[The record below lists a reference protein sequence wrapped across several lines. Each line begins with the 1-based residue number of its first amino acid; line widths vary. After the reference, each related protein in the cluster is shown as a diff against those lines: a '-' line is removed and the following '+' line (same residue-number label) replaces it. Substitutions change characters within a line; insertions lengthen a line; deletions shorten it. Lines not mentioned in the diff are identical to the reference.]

1 MSRAYETIISGLSS
15 FDPDERRLSVEASVN
30 FGDREEVLGKLLDLL
45 KDEDKGVRDAVATTL
60 VLIANRFE
68 KSKKKIVEGICDLIY
83 CKDIGLRNLASEIL
97 LKIGEDAFDQ
107 ILKLA
112 THEDKDVRKIAID
125 IIGLMKIKSAV
136 DFLVEKLND
145 PDPNVVISVIEALGN
160 IGDDRVIKDLM
171 TVFSKFE
178 FARLQIIEALGEIG
192 KRANDKKII
201 CNFLVEMFEVSD
213 DPILRGAIVEA
224 LGKAGDEKYIDFL
237 IGLIHDGN
245 VAVRKMATVA
255 VVELCARLGCKF
267 RMDEYLFKLFFEQG
281 KEIFEEID
289 DLNFKICFLKFASE
303 WIDLDEVKSFIV
315 QLLNKN
321 CEMSEGAFEVVSK
334 RAREFILFSLKNN
347 NDDESFIDLVGLT
360 LYNSKEVFDD
370 FALKNS
376 VLEKLLEI
384 FNRVGAE
391 KKIEVLN
398 LISLLDKVIFEKIL
412 QEAKRDSDPIL
423 RAHLMS
429 VWDGLK

>member
-30 FGDREEVLGKLLDLL
+30 FGDREEVPAKLLDLL
-45 KDEDKGVRDAVATTL
+45 KDEDKGVRDAVASAL
-60 VLIANRFE
+60 ILIANRFE
-68 KSKKKIVEGICDLIY
+68 KSKSKIIEGICNLVC
-83 CKDIGLRNLASEIL
+83 CKDIGVRNLASELL

-107 ILKLA
+107 VSKLA

-125 IIGLMKIKSAV
+125 IIGSMKVKTAV

-145 PDPNVVISVIEALGN
+145 PDPNVVTSVIEALRN
-160 IGDDRVIKDLM
+160 IGDDRVIKHLIDM
-171 TVFSKFE
+171 FSKLE
-178 FARLQIIEALGEIG
+178 FARLQIVEALGEIG
-192 KRANDKKII
+192 KRARDKKVV
-201 CNFLVEMFEVSD
+201 CDFLVEAFEISD
-213 DPILRGAIVEA
+213 DPILKSAIVEA

-237 IGLIHDGN
+237 IGLIHDEN

-267 RMDEYLFKLFFEQG
+267 GMREELFKLFFEQG
-281 KEIFEEID
+281 KEIFEGTD

-303 WIDLDEVKSFIV
+303 WIELDEVKSFII
-315 QLLNKN
+315 QLLDGN
-321 CEMSEGAFEVVSK
+321 SEISEKAFEIVNERPK
-334 RAREFILFSLKNN
+334 EFILFSLKNSV
-347 NDDESFIDLVGLT
+347 DDESFINLVELV

-370 FALKNS
+370 FSLKNS

-391 KKIEVLN
+391 KKIAVLN
-398 LISLLDKVIFEKIL
+398 LISSLDKVMFEEIL
-412 QEAKRDSDPIL
+412 QKVKMDSDPIL
-423 RAHLMS
+423 KAYLMS
-429 VWDGLK
+429 I